1 MPLLHVVGHAPA
13 WLALEVSL
21 DGQLRANQAGTL
33 EMQIV
38 NPNPFPVRV
47 GQITLDTNHD
57 PVAPFQ
63 LAALEQ
69 LTLTVSVAAPHTNA
83 ATLPVAWTL
92 TSTSQLDTIPSMG
105 RQMCRFAACR
115 QLIQVLMIC
124 LFRIRQ

>member
-92 TSTSQLDTIPSMG
+92 TSTSPAGHHTQHGSANVPIRRLQTIDPSFDDM
-105 RQMCRFAACR
+105 F
-115 QLIQVLMIC
+115 V
-124 LFRIRQ
+124 